1 MNWLNILSGP
11 IVGGVIGYFTNYIAV
26 KMLFRPHHEIKLF
39 GKTLPFTPGIIPK
52 RRGALAKA
60 VANAVSGSLL
70 SRDDLASMLA
80 SESACA
86 AVADGVISAAQD
98 FLSDKTLSESLK
110 SIAGDEKYES
120 LLSALRETASAR
132 IGEKLTEL
140 QLGSNIATIAGQSVM
155 EKVRGSMLAM
165 FVTPDLIASFT
176 GPMAERID
184 EYLLGDGVSQLDGML
199 TAEIDKLLSRPAA
212 ELISLDSEALRGKI
226 SAAYA
231 AFVRDHAAQLTANFD
246 VAAIV
251 EGKMNAMDVMELE
264 NLVMSV
270 MKNELNAIVNLGA
283 VIGLI
288 IGAINIFL

>member
-1 MNWLNILSGP
+1 MNWLSILSGP
-11 IVGGVIGYFTNYIAV
+11 IVGGVIGYFTNYLAV
-26 KMLFRPHHEIKLF
+26 KMLFRPHREIRLF

-60 VANAVSGSLL
+60 VANAVSESLL

-86 AVADGVISAAQD
+86 AVADGILSAAQD
-98 FLSDKTLSESLK
+98 FLSDKSIAETLK
-110 SIAGDEKYES
+110 SIAGDEKFDS
-120 LLSALRETASAR
+120 LLSTIRETASAR
-132 IGEKLTEL
+132 VGEKLTEL
-140 QLGSNIATIAGQSVM
+140 QLGTNIATLGGQSVM

-184 EYLLGDGVSQLDGML
+184 EYLLGDGMTQLNGML
-199 TAEIDKLLSRPAA
+199 ATEIDNLLSKPAA
-212 ELISLDSEALRGKI
+212 AAISLDSESLREKI
-226 SAAYA
+226 GSAYA

-251 EGKMNAMDVMELE
+251 ESKMNAMDMMELE

-288 IGAINIFL
+288 IGTINIFL